1 MQRSGRQQSTT
12 SFWVAGCI
20 LLSIGLI
27 VAGVAVWRQLQPAE
41 RPTAASPAHAS
52 DAAAV
57 ASALSASPAPKRA
70 DLATPALPARAPEM
84 QAPNA
89 SAVAAGTPDA
99 APAEVVRL
107 PADMH
112 GEEAITALGD
122 KLAVVAAAHQM
133 SAEALRHEL
142 RKDSDLWVGE
152 AGHLFYACTMLK
164 EPASAKD
171 EPAKVGNSPARVAT
185 EQVTV
190 EADTVDTNGNITST
204 TPLMDTNWT
213 FRLSSRPGASKTIYL
228 DFTGHTT
235 TNTKWNNR
243 TMGASFYSP
252 PFNIEGTP
260 ASFSS
265 AEHALIQQA
274 WQQVAEDYAPF
285 DVNVTTMEPPTDW
298 LMKSGSGDTNWGIR
312 VVITSYG
319 PSSSTSGGVA
329 MMNSFNYASDTP
341 CFVYNKSFA
350 GVVEAC
356 SHEVGHTLG
365 LSHDGTSTSGYYYGH
380 GSGETSWAPIM
391 GCSYN
396 CNVTTWDNGVYFDS
410 NNGDPKANSWHSPED
425 MTEIAGYNGFGFR
438 QDTIGNSL
446 TSATPL
452 TVSSGTVGQYGTIL
466 TCLDKDVFSFQLT
479 NAGSVNLTVDPYWYR
494 AFVTTS
500 GVWGGSTFTY
510 TAPVTPARAN
520 LDVSADLYNAAGVL
534 LASANPAG
542 LAATL
547 SCSGL
552 PAGTYFLQVDGVGF
566 GNPTNN
572 PPTGYTDYGSVG
584 NYWISGTISNA
595 VTPGNQPPTITAQP
609 TNVTVTSGQT
619 ALFSVTAT
627 GTAPL
632 TYQWYKNNAV
642 IGGATAESYTTPAT
656 TTNNSGTQ
664 FKVTVTNAYG
674 AVTSSVA
681 TLTVNPLPTYTVTY
695 NANGATGAV
704 PSSQI
709 KTQDVTLVLAS
720 NSGALAKTGYT
731 FAGWNTAANGSGSSY
746 AAGASYT
753 NNAAV
758 TLYAA
763 WTAVGGGVSATG
775 GTVTNYNENGTSW
788 TAHIFK
794 TVGST
799 NLNFTVGGNVEVLVV
814 AGGGAGG
821 RGDNGDGAGGGGG
834 AGGLIYT
841 NIAVAV
847 GNYSVFVGTGGITN
861 STAQSSGSNSVF
873 GSLIALGGG
882 SGGRDVANGGSGGG
896 GFGRGGLTS
905 AGSATQPGSSSG
917 GYGSNGG
924 AGGGGT
930 AGNGGGGGGGGGAT
944 SVGIA
949 GVITNGKGGNGGAGF
964 TNSISGVSTV
974 YAGGGG
980 GGSGGSGQAAG
991 TATGGGGAGGAYGQ
1005 NNGANAVANTGGG
1018 GGGGAE
1024 SLSSG
1029 TETWG
1034 GNGGSGIVIVRYVA
1048 NGGQSTNLP
1057 TTYEVTYNANGGT
1070 GTVPSS
1076 QIKTQDVTL
1085 VLASN
1090 SGALAKTGYT
1100 FAGWN
1105 TAANGSGSS
1114 YAAGASYTN
1123 NAAVTLYAAWTALPT
1138 YTVTYNANGAT
1149 GAVPS
1154 SQIKTQDVTLV
1165 LASNSGSL
1173 AKTGYTFAGWNTAAN
1188 GSGSSYAAGASYTNN
1203 AAVTLYAAWTAL
1215 PTYTVTYN
1223 ANGATGAVPSS
1234 QIKTQDVTLVL
1245 ASNSGALAK
1254 TGYTFAGW
1262 NTAADGS
1269 GTNYAT
1275 GASYTANAAVTL
1287 YAAWTAVGNGVSATG
1302 GTVTN
1307 YTQNGINYRAHIFT
1321 NVGSTNINVSA
1332 GGNVEYLVVG
1342 GGGGGGSARYSGA
1355 AGGGGGGV
1363 LTSNLTFAAGTYTI
1377 TVGAGGGGGTNSGG
1391 YGMNGFNGGDSSIT
1405 NAGGSVSVIA
1415 KGGGGGGGDYRNNG
1429 SNGASGG
1436 GGAKGDSLGG
1446 SPGSNNV
1453 PGQGRNGGAGHYSSH
1468 DGYSSGGGGGGYG
1481 GVGQNATINQGGNGG
1496 VGLTNSF
1503 TGVAVGYAGGGGGGK
1518 RSSTAIGYG
1527 NDGGGNGVK
1536 GAPTAG
1542 RVNSG
1547 GGGGGNGTDGP
1558 TPVNGAAGGSGIV
1571 IVRYVVGSGGATNQ
1585 APTANAQSVTTA
1597 EDTAKAITLTG
1608 SDPEG
1613 SNLTYA
1619 VVSNPA
1625 HGTLSGT
1632 APNVTYTPDANYN
1645 GADSFTFQ
1653 ASDGKTN
1660 SNVATVSITV
1670 TAVNDAPT
1678 VTASGSPTSGTSP
1691 LAVNFTTTGADV
1703 DGDALTYAWT
1713 FGDGSTSSPQAA
1725 GTASHTYTAVG
1736 TYTATVTVSDGKGGS
1751 ASANVAITVTAAG
1764 GGAVGVV
1771 NGSFETPSVGSG
1783 YVYNPTGATWTI
1795 SGAIAG
1801 ANGAWGFTT
1810 APDGTQVCCI
1820 QKGSYASQN
1829 VNFASNAYR
1838 IAFYGA
1844 QRAGQQQTVQVSLD
1858 GVTLGS
1864 FKAVGT
1870 TFEAFST
1877 PVVTPGAGIHA
1888 LKFQGLNLSGDNT
1901 MFIDNVILVA
1911 VSNQPPVAIA
1921 QSVTTA
1927 EDTAKAITL
1936 TGSDPEGSNLTYTV
1950 VSNPAHGTLSGTA
1963 PNVTYTPDANYNGS
1977 DSFTFKVNDGTL
1989 DSTPATVSITVTS
2002 VNDEPVAMAG
2012 VDPVVGSIT
2021 DEFYFWATDSYDVDG
2036 TITGREW
2043 QINGTVVS
2051 TNAEF
2056 LYTFATGGAYTVTL
2070 AVWDNEGASGS
2081 DSVEVNVSEPIT
2093 PVVSVSVLDGV
2104 AGEPGLAVGGGRFQ
2118 VSRIGELTQPLTVNY
2133 AMSGTASNGVDYSR
2147 LSGTVTL
2154 AAGVVSRTVVVDPLP
2169 DALVEGTEWAILSL
2183 SDGTGYTVDEDLSA
2197 GAVMIQDQTY
2207 GTPVVTAVAMDA
2219 SATEP
2224 GLTTDKGSIK
2234 ISRTGSCDA
2243 ALTVLV
2249 VVSGTAVNG
2258 VDYFTLTVPV
2268 VLAVGQN
2275 AKTLTIVPLAD
2286 GVVESSETVTLTIQ
2300 ANAAYVIGEGQAAAT
2315 VTIRDNTQ
2323 VATPTVS
2330 VVATDPNAAEPGA
2343 LVNTGTFTFRRT
2355 SRFHETL
2362 VMNCTL
2368 GGTASNGTDYNT
2380 VSAVVTFPAGVATKT
2395 LTIIPKADGVTE
2407 GSEAVVMTIQASA
2420 AYAIEVGKSAATV
2433 TIAE

>member
-1 MQRSGRQQSTT
+1 MRLTGKQQSTT

-27 VAGVAVWRQLQPAE
+27 VAGFAVWHQLQPAE
-41 RPTAASPAHAS
+41 RPNVASSEHAA
-52 DAAAV
+52 DTAAV
-57 ASALSASPAPKRA
+57 ASAYSAAPAPKRA
-70 DLATPALPARAPEM
+70 DLATSALPARAPEM

-122 KLAVVAAAHQM
+122 KLADVAAAHQM
-133 SAEALRHEL
+133 SAEALRNEL

-164 EPASAKD
+164 EPAPAKD
-171 EPAKVGNSPARVAT
+171 EPAKVGNSAVRAAT
-185 EQVTV
+185 APTTV

-204 TPLMDTNWT
+204 TPLMNTNWT

-235 TNTKWNNR
+235 SNTVWNNS

-252 PFNIEGTP
+252 PFNIEGTS

-265 AEHALIQQA
+265 AEHARIQQV

-285 DVNVTTMEPPTDW
+285 DVNVTTLEPPTNW
-298 LMKSGSGDTNWGIR
+298 LMRSISDSTDTNWGIR
-312 VVITSYG
+312 VVITGYG
-319 PSSSTSGGVA
+319 PNSSSLGGCA
-329 MMNSFNYASDTP
+329 ERNSFRSSKDTP
-341 CFVYNKSFA
+341 CFVYNTRFESMA
-350 GVVEAC
+350 EGC

-365 LSHDGTSTSGYYYGH
+365 LSHDGTSTDGYYNGH

-391 GCSYN
+391 GVGYD

-410 NNGDPKANSWHSPED
+410 NNGGPKANSWNSPED

-452 TVSSGTVGQYGTIL
+452 TVSSGAVGQYGTIL
-466 TCLDKDVFSFQLT
+466 TRLDKDVFSFQLT
-479 NAGSVNLTVDPYWYR
+479 NAGSVNFTVDPYWYR

-566 GNPTNN
+566 GNPTIN

-595 VTPGNQPPTITAQP
+595 VTPGNQLPTYVVSYNNSESFVGVPEGGTNTFQIRLSSQP
-609 TNVTVTSGQT
+609 TSDVVVAVAWSAGDANLTVTGGASLTFTTNNWSTNQTVTVAAAEDADAVNGTASITCSSPGMNAVAVTATETENDTTLTIAAGTGGTVLPSGATVVTMGAATAIAATASANFAFTNWSVTSGAATFANSNAPSTTVTISAPATIRANFVRTNINHSPVITEGANVPVTMSEDGAPT
-619 ALFSVTAT
+619 AFALTLHATDADGDTLTWSVATPAAHGTAT
-627 GTAPL
+627 A
-632 TYQWYKNNAV
+632 
-642 IGGATAESYTTPAT
+642 
-656 TTNNSGTQ
+656 SGTGASQ
-664 FKVTVTNAYG
+664 AIAYTPTANYNGTDSFAIQVSDGVGG
-674 AVTSSVA
+674 AVTTTVSVTIQSVNDAPVAVAQSVSTLMNTAKAITLSGSDPEGSNLTYVA
-681 TLTVNPLPTYTVTY
+681 TQPAYGTLIGTGTSRTYTP
-695 NANGATGAV
+695 N
-704 PSSQI
+704 
-709 KTQDVTLVLAS
+709 
-720 NSGALAKTGYT
+720 TGYLGADSFT
-731 FAGWNTAANGSGSSY
+731 FRVNDSALDSAPATVSI
-746 AAGASYT
+746 
-753 NNAAV
+753 
-758 TLYAA
+758 L
-763 WTAVGGGVSATG
+763 VGGIFANG
-775 GTVTNYNENGTSW
+775 GTVTNYTVGGTNW
-788 TAHIFK
+788 TAHIFT
-794 TVGST
+794 TVGTS
-799 NLNFTVGGNVEVLVV
+799 NLIVTAGGNVEVLVV
-814 AGGGAGG
+814 GGGGG
-821 RGDNGDGAGGGGG
+821 GGKNGGGGG
-834 AGGLIYT
+834 AGGLVYSNGFPLVAGTYT
-841 NIAVAV
+841 VSV
-847 GNYSVFVGTGGITN
+847 GGGGAA
-861 STAQSSGSNSVF
+861 ST
-873 GSLIALGGG
+873 GG
-882 SGGRDVANGGSGGG
+882 SGGNGTNSVFSNSVSSAMVAMGGGGGGALGNIGLNGGSGGG
-896 GFGRGGLTS
+896 GGGVT
-905 AGSATQPGSSSG
+905 TVPTKSG
-917 GYGSNGG
+917 GTNTVGQGYMGGSGG
-924 AGGGGT
+924 VLSGNWG
-930 AGNGGGGGGGGGAT
+930 GNGGGGG
-944 SVGIA
+944 A
-949 GVITNGKGGNGGAGF
+949 GSAGLPGDNSSNGGNGGRGVYVSAF
-964 TNSISGVSTV
+964 TGVVASTV
-974 YAGGGG
+974 GTTNDGWFAGGGG
-980 GGSGGSGQAAG
+980 GAEVNGTVAGAGGR
-991 TATGGGGAGGAYGQ
+991 GGGGRSNINLPGTAGSP
-1005 NNGANAVANTGGG
+1005 NTGGG
-1018 GGGGAE
+1018 GGGGCWKG
-1024 SLSSG
+1024 SDNQ
-1029 TETWG
+1029 G
-1034 GNGGSGIVIVRYVA
+1034 GAGGSGIVVVRYVA

-1057 TTYEVTYNANGGT
+1057 TTYA
-1070 GTVPSS
+1070 
-1076 QIKTQDVTL
+1076 
-1085 VLASN
+1085 
-1090 SGALAKTGYT
+1090 
-1100 FAGWN
+1100 
-1105 TAANGSGSS
+1105 
-1114 YAAGASYTN
+1114 
-1123 NAAVTLYAAWTALPT
+1123 
-1138 YTVTYNANGAT
+1138 
-1149 GAVPS
+1149 
-1154 SQIKTQDVTLV
+1154 
-1165 LASNSGSL
+1165 
-1173 AKTGYTFAGWNTAAN
+1173 
-1188 GSGSSYAAGASYTNN
+1188 
-1203 AAVTLYAAWTAL
+1203 
-1215 PTYTVTYN
+1215 VTYN

-1468 DGYSSGGGGGGYG
+1468 DGNSSGGGGGGYG

-1585 APTANAQSVTTA
+1585 APTAIAQSVSTAEDTAKAIVLTGGDPEGSNLTFTVVSNPTHGTLSGTAPNVTYTPDANYNGADSFTFRASDGKTNSNVATVSITVTPVNDAPVANAQSVTTA

-1670 TAVNDAPT
+1670 TAVNDAP
-1678 VTASGSPTSGTSP
+1678 
-1691 LAVNFTTTGADV
+1691 
-1703 DGDALTYAWT
+1703 
-1713 FGDGSTSSPQAA
+1713 
-1725 GTASHTYTAVG
+1725 
-1736 TYTATVTVSDGKGGS
+1736 
-1751 ASANVAITVTAAG
+1751 
-1764 GGAVGVV
+1764 
-1771 NGSFETPSVGSG
+1771 
-1783 YVYNPTGATWTI
+1783 
-1795 SGAIAG
+1795 
-1801 ANGAWGFTT
+1801 
-1810 APDGTQVCCI
+1810 
-1820 QKGSYASQN
+1820 
-1829 VNFASNAYR
+1829 
-1838 IAFYGA
+1838 
-1844 QRAGQQQTVQVSLD
+1844 
-1858 GVTLGS
+1858 
-1864 FKAVGT
+1864 
-1870 TFEAFST
+1870 
-1877 PVVTPGAGIHA
+1877 
-1888 LKFQGLNLSGDNT
+1888 
-1901 MFIDNVILVA
+1901 
-1911 VSNQPPVAIA
+1911 
-1921 QSVTTA
+1921 
-1927 EDTAKAITL
+1927 
-1936 TGSDPEGSNLTYTV
+1936 
-1950 VSNPAHGTLSGTA
+1950 
-1963 PNVTYTPDANYNGS
+1963 
-1977 DSFTFKVNDGTL
+1977 
-1989 DSTPATVSITVTS
+1989 
-2002 VNDEPVAMAG
+2002 VAMAG

-2021 DEFYFWATDSYDVDG
+2021 DEFYFWAMDSYDVDG

-2104 AGEPGLAVGGGRFQ
+2104 AGEPGLALGSGRFQ

-2154 AAGVVSRTVVVDPLP
+2154 AAGVVSRTVVVDPLA

-2183 SDGTGYTVDEDLSA
+2183 ADGTGYTVDEDLSA

-2234 ISRTGSCDA
+2234 ISRTGSCNA

-2249 VVSGTAVNG
+2249 AVSGTAVNG
-2258 VDYFTLTVPV
+2258 VDYSTLTVPV

-2275 AKTLTIVPLAD
+2275 AKTLAIVPLAD
-2286 GVVESSETVTLTIQ
+2286 GAVESSETVTLTIQ
-2300 ANAAYVIGEGQAAAT
+2300 ANAAYVIGSGQAAAT

-2343 LVNTGTFTFRRT
+2343 FVNTGTFTFSRT

-2362 VMNCTL
+2362 VMNCTI

-2380 VSAVVTFPAGVATKT
+2380 VSGVVTFPAGVATKT

-2433 TIAE
+2433 TITE